1 MRPADAANCSI
12 VRYCP
17 LVVSCPPGHRSSDGA
32 MKNCRHMH
40 NGDRTRRIDDANSSL
55 SVECLIFNLLK
66 DDSIVMVL
74 K

>member
-1 MRPADAANCSI
+1 MRLADAANCSI
-12 VRYCP
+12 VRHCP

-32 MKNCRHMH
+32 MKNCRHMYS
-40 NGDRTRRIDDANSSL
+40 GDRTRRIDDANS

-66 DDSIVMVL
+66 DDSILMVL